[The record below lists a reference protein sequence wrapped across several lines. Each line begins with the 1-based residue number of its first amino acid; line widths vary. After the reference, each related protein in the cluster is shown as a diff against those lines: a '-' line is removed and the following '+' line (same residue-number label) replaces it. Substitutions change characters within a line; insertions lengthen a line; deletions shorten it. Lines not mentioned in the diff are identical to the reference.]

1 MATAFCWMTARS
13 TLACSAS
20 AGTESTATIS
30 KTQSFPQT
38 GSCLPR
44 SCSQAIKRDV
54 KSASRISY
62 QGQKTSAT
70 AQTVLPS
77 KSGRKLPSASA
88 GNGQCSLKQVSGC
101 GSPVETSAQS
111 AEAPT
116 EAVAETAV
124 LTRDTVCDGRST
136 NSLLAPIGRRF
147 KKEIFCCLERL
158 KTECLCHA
166 F

>member
-1 MATAFCWMTARS
+1 MHSSEGSAATMWTATAFCWMTARS

-20 AGTESTATIS
+20 AGTGSTAAIS

-44 SCSQAIKRDV
+44 SCSQAVKRDA
-54 KSASRISY
+54 KFASRTSY
-62 QGQKTSAT
+62 RRQRTSAT
-70 AQTVLPS
+70 ARTAPPS
-77 KSGRKLPSASA
+77 KSGRKPPSASA

-116 EAVAETAV
+116 EAVAETAA
-124 LTRDTVCDGRST
+124 LTSDTV
-136 NSLLAPIGRRF
+136 L
-147 KKEIFCCLERL
+147 
-158 KTECLCHA
+158 
-166 F
+166 

>member
-1 MATAFCWMTARS
+1 MVIKI
-13 TLACSAS
+13 TLKQSKRINTLVRKLCCNYVDGSCLLLDDGEEHACVQWS

-38 GSCLPR
+38 GNCLPR
-44 SCSQAIKRDV
+44 SCSQAVKRDA
-54 KSASRISY
+54 KSASRTSY

-70 AQTVLPS
+70 AQTVPPS
-77 KSGRKLPSASA
+77 KSGRKPPSASA

-116 EAVAETAV
+116 EAVAETAA
-124 LTRDTVCDGRST
+124 LTSDTV
-136 NSLLAPIGRRF
+136 LRR
-147 KKEIFCCLERL
+147 
-158 KTECLCHA
+158 
-166 F
+166 